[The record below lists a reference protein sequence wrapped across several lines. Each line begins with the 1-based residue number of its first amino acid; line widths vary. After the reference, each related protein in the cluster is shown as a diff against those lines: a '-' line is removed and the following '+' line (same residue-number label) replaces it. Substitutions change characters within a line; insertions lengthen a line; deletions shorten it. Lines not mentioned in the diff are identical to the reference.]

1 MNEFNG
7 ESFLFAQT
15 YNTLGDLSA
24 LTYPCRSTT
33 TNSQVVCKTADRT
46 PPVVNDGYT
55 NGFLTSV
62 APSTGTAW
70 ASSISYQPTGLVS
83 TIQHGGGVTE
93 TWAADPHG
101 RARPQTISAPDST
114 GATVWSTGTYLYD
127 GAGNIKQIGATS
139 YVYDAFNRL
148 ASWTSG
154 PLTGNYSWAGN
165 GYDTFGNKV
174 SSLFGARGV
183 DAGGNQFCDG
193 QAFPPVTILGTTN
206 HYVAY
211 TYDAAGN
218 VLSDGRR
225 TFAYDPLS
233 MMTRAQLGGRDF
245 HYLYSADDERI
256 AAVER
261 VTGSGDVVR
270 NRTTWTLRGF
280 DNQLL
285 SDWTD
290 DWTSGSQVTTWREDE
305 IRRRSQ
311 LLANLSAASNTR
323 HYILDHLGSPPQVA
337 HSRGQL
343 LASHDFTPFRAG
355 GT

>member
-1 MNEFNG
+1 MHEFNG

-33 TNSQVVCKTADRT
+33 TNSQVVCTTAAPT
-46 PPVVNDGYT
+46 PPLLNAAST
-55 NGFLTSV
+55 TAFPTSPPPS
-62 APSTGTAW
+62 PSTFG
-70 ASSISYQPTGLVS
+70 PCGL
-83 TIQHGGGVTE
+83 
-93 TWAADPHG
+93 
-101 RARPQTISAPDST
+101 
-114 GATVWSTGTYLYD
+114 
-127 GAGNIKQIGATS
+127 
-139 YVYDAFNRL
+139 DAC
-148 ASWTSG
+148 
-154 PLTGNYSWAGN
+154 
-165 GYDTFGNKV
+165 
-174 SSLFGARGV
+174 
-183 DAGGNQFCDG
+183 GNQFCEG
-193 QAFPPVTILGTTN
+193 EPFPPVALLGTTN

-218 VLSDGRR
+218 VLSDGKR

-233 MMTRAQLGGRDF
+233 MMTRAQVSGRDF
-245 HYLYSADDERI
+245 RYLYSADDERI